1 MSFEGALALKSAFG
15 GVVEPG
21 TVVLP
26 GDFFGAF
33 VSGGTVVGFVPGT
46 VVGVAVAVAA
56 VPPTETFGNA
66 APKERPG
73 KESGAFAGAPKLV
86 SPPAVV
92 LAVPN
97 KPPETVVELITPIT
111 GTVVVVAAAPMVE
124 APAALPAGGSNE
136 NPPVVAGAGDAVD
149 AVVAGTVAPKETP
162 PLVAGAA
169 AAVAVATVGP
179 AGAPPK
185 LNPPIE
191 AEGAV
196 VTTVATGVVVETAP
210 AVVEAGAPPK
220 LNEAGAAVVA
230 AGAAAAA
237 AGVAPP
243 D

>member
-1 MSFEGALALKSAFG
+1 M
-15 GVVEPG
+15 EPG

-92 LAVPN
+92 PAVPN

-136 NPPVVAGAGDAVD
+136 NPPVDAG
-149 AVVAGTVAPKETP
+149 VAGTVAPKETP

-237 AGVAPP
+237 AGVVPP